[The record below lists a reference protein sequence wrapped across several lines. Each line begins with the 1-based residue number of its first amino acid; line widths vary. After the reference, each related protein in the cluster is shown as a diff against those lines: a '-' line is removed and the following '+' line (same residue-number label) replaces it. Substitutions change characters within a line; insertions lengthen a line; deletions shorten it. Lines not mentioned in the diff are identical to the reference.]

1 MLSFKSYQLH
11 VYMEL
16 CDIHCI
22 LFLQASKRYL
32 TVARLIKEY
41 EDTLYMQWIEI
52 STANLPGLL
61 KKPLLVK
68 PDQVVESPSLSREI
82 SRVSSRLDQP
92 VPLPSCKI
100 CTCTKTCTCIMYY
113 MYFTVYT
120 CTCVNLTAFVVCVFL
135 FWFLLHSKK
144 L

>member
-1 MLSFKSYQLH
+1 MLSFKNYQLH
-11 VYMEL
+11 VYKEL
-16 CDIHCI
+16 CDLYYI
-22 LFLQASKRYL
+22 LFLQASKGYL

-41 EDTLYMQWIEI
+41 EGTLYMQWIEI

-100 CTCTKTCTCIMYY
+100 CTCTKTHTCIMYY
-113 MYFTVYT
+113 M
-120 CTCVNLTAFVVCVFL
+120 
-135 FWFLLHSKK
+135 
-144 L
+144 

>member
-1 MLSFKSYQLH
+1 MCIQCILYDTYPPICQIKLIKKLQFTKMLSFKNYQLH

-100 CTCTKTCTCIMYY
+100 CTCTKTCIMYY
-113 MYFTVYT
+113 M
-120 CTCVNLTAFVVCVFL
+120 
-135 FWFLLHSKK
+135 
-144 L
+144 